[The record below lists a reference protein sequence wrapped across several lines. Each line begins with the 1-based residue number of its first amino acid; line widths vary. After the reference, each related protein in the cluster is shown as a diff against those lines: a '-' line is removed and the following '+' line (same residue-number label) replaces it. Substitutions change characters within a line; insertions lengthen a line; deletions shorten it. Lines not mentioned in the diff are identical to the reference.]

1 MQCLNLCLSIEPNH
15 GAAMNN
21 LAVLQHRLGRLGVAK
36 AYLTTATGIEPDL
49 PEPKHNLEILMQHS

>member
-1 MQCLNLCLSIEPNH
+1 
-15 GAAMNN
+15 MNN
-21 LAVLQHRLGRLGVAK
+21 SAVLQHRLGRLGVAK